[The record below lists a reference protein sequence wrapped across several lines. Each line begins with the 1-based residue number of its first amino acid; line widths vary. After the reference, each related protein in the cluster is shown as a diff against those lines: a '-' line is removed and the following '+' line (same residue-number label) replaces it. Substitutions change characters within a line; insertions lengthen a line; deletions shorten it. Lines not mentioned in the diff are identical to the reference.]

1 VSLGRDL
8 RSGFLEVAFAHGP
21 ALPSRGSTIT
31 IGEPKLTK
39 ILQARTRFSPVL
51 CNAVRTYAT
60 AKPGALFLFM
70 ELGGELTYCFSA
82 PSHGFCL
89 ISNPNLLLS
98 ARCASDSPPLP
109 SHAIPAT
116 LLQPLLRCLPS
127 SRAGSRVLPL
137 AVMSRRLVVS

>member
-1 VSLGRDL
+1 MSLGRDL

-82 PSHGFCL
+82 PSR
-89 ISNPNLLLS
+89 LLPHFQSQSS
-98 ARCASDSPPLP
+98 AIGAMC
-109 SHAIPAT
+109 I
-116 LLQPLLRCLPS
+116 
-127 SRAGSRVLPL
+127 
-137 AVMSRRLVVS
+137 